1 MFRHVNTYVLRK
13 HFPHPDRMTGPQSS
27 INKVCTCMIV
37 GQEMKKSALNKCTRI
52 VTQGINQSL

>member
-37 GQEMKKSALNKCTRI
+37 GQEMKKSALNKCT
-52 VTQGINQSL
+52 S